1 MLEDNVEQWEEYF
14 IIKEHPVGFRDRYG
28 NWMELQDSVQTCPRG
43 EKEENEQEAIVDF
56 LCHFF
61 KDD

>member
-1 MLEDNVEQWEEYF
+1 MLSSGRNISSLKNILKDPGIAMVTGWSCRTLCR
-14 IIKEHPVGFRDRYG
+14 HA
-28 NWMELQDSVQTCPRG
+28 PRG